1 MKNKFLLAVFTAFRS
16 AMRQFSSDNNLPAD
30 EMRKW
35 TTESGTELERGFSKL
50 DSGVVV
56 WKNAEGTEK
65 RTAFDKLSPKDQQYV
80 AEQQA
85 KLECAKENMKG
96 EMKLQANLKAG
107 DRFERKIE
115 GVKFAF
121 RYCPAGS
128 FTMGSPEDEENR
140 EEVETPHTVE
150 LTQGFWM
157 QETETT
163 QEQWQAVTGDNP
175 SNFKGDKLPAES
187 VSWDDCQK
195 FVQQLNVLLKEG
207 TFFLPAELSG
217 DNNLPLFEF
226 ALPTEAQWEYACRAG
241 STTAYC
247 FGDDTTDLIDYAR
260 YAGLLESHEVGTKK
274 ANAWGLYDMHGNV
287 WEWCADWYGEYVS
300 VSDRASAHVDAAG
313 AKAPPL
319 TTLTSLTP
327 VVDPKGASSGS
338 NRVFRGGSCG
348 NAEDCRSAN
357 RNSNTP
363 EMHNF
368 YLGLRLSLVPN

>member
-1 MKNKFLLAVFTAFRS
+1 
-16 AMRQFSSDNNLPAD
+16 MRT
-30 EMRKW
+30 W
-35 TTESGTELERGFSKL
+35 TTESGTELEREFSKL

-56 WKNAEGTEK
+56 WKNAEGAEK
-65 RTAFDKLSPKDQQYV
+65 RIAFGKLSPKDQQY
-80 AEQQA
+80 AAKQQA
-85 KLECAKENMKG
+85 KLECTKENMEG
-96 EMKLQANLKAG
+96 EIKLQANPKAG

-140 EEVETPHTVE
+140 EEVETPHKVV

-163 QEQWQAVTGDNP
+163 QEQWQAVTGDNQ
-175 SNFKGDKLPAES
+175 SNFKGNKFPAES

-207 TFFLPAELSG
+207 KFFLPAELSG
-217 DNNLPLFEF
+217 DKNLPLFEF
-226 ALPTEAQWEYACRAG
+226 ALPTEAQWEYVCRAG

-247 FGDDTTDLIDYAR
+247 FGDDAANLIDYAW

-287 WEWCADWYGEYVS
+287 WEWCADWYGDYNG
-300 VSDRASAHVDAAG
+300 RDAAG
-313 AKAPPL
+313 TKSTTGAAPP
-319 TTLTSLTP
+319 LTP
-327 VVDPKGASSGS
+327 VVDPKGALSGS
-338 NRVFRGGSCG
+338 HRVFRGGSCG

-357 RNSNTP
+357 RNSSTP

-368 YLGLRLSLVPN
+368 YLGLRLSLVPT